1 MMRRGVSGFGIIFYL
16 LLLVVIGYIGYQIAR
31 VYFTYG
37 SMTKMVESVAGD
49 IATQAD
55 FDVIAQIVEKA
66 ADMKVAIEPESIFVD
81 RSLTDSIRVYVAYS
95 DSSSIFDFFYF
106 SRHFVIDKAVPI
118 KVRL

>member
-1 MMRRGVSGFGIIFYL
+1 MKSRGVSGFGVIFYL
-16 LLLVVIGYIGYQIAR
+16 LLFVVIGYIGYQIAR

-37 SMTKMVESVAGD
+37 SMSKMVESVAEEVS
-49 IATQAD
+49 TQTD
-55 FDVIAQIVEKA
+55 FDVIKQIMEKA
-66 ADMKVAIEPESIFVD
+66 EDMKIEISPESIFVD

-106 SRHFVIDKAVPI
+106 TRHFVIDKAIPI